1 MGQGSAPAPSAHD
14 RQVNGSTTRLKTN
27 YEARFTALSARRVL
41 RSSTVSRTSG
51 AHRLLSG
58 VHCRTSCLLQTLPAC
73 EALPMTDSTSPE
85 FHDTRPDGPDIT
97 RESEESAGPYKFRP
111 AESTSVASDSPQTP
125 GHFALNGSQST
136 TPAVPAPA
144 SNSPTSPPTSTN
156 PPPVPHTLPDA
167 QAPRGHVR
175 FVPAPAQRPP
185 ILGAGPKTPPVPP
198 NPNTPTTPAPESPP
212 TAPGAP
218 VPPWPGE
225 ESIPGTDPAV
235 PINPSITPL
244 TSPRP
249 LDPAQPRSAP
259 GPTQAPAD
267 PGDGPS
273 GPDPLTPPLSSALP
287 RRDSDAHAARQER
300 SAYWSLPPL

>member
-1 MGQGSAPAPSAHD
+1 
-14 RQVNGSTTRLKTN
+14 
-27 YEARFTALSARRVL
+27 
-41 RSSTVSRTSG
+41 
-51 AHRLLSG
+51 
-58 VHCRTSCLLQTLPAC
+58 
-73 EALPMTDSTSPE
+73 MTDSTSPE

-97 RESEESAGPYKFRP
+97 CESEESAGPYKFRP
-111 AESTSVASDSPQTP
+111 AESTSAAPDSPQTP

-136 TPAVPAPA
+136 TPAFPSPA
-144 SNSPTSPPTSTN
+144 SNSPTSPPTATN

-167 QAPRGHVR
+167 QAPHGHVR

-218 VPPWPGE
+218 VPPRPGE
-225 ESIPGTDPAV
+225 ESIPGTDPAI